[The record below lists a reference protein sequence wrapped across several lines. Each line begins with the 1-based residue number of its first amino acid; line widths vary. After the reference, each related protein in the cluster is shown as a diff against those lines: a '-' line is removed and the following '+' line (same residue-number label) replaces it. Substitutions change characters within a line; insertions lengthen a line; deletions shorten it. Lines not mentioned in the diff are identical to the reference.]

1 MNNSKFKLGQ
11 EVYAM
16 ELNEPARFYIGAILE
31 CDDNMFL
38 YKLTRNEKPLSYIDA
53 RVTINQKSW
62 TFESKIFAT
71 PSELKDS
78 LFNKALA

>member
-16 ELNEPARFYIGAILE
+16 ESNLPVILYVGAILE

-38 YKLTRNEKPLSYIDA
+38 YRLSHSEQPISYINA
-53 RVTINQKSW
+53 RESKKHQY

-71 PSELKDS
+71 PGELKDS